1 LLAGDWQIPASL
13 EEETMSATSGAKVS
27 AYTRYPLSSLLI
39 YNGATALHYLLGGIG
54 IMLGYN
60 FSWGAYLLGFLYLT
74 FAFVQMYVLMP
85 LMVCPNCV
93 YYKWDDSRCISGMN
107 LVSRRVAGEGDVKDF
122 AQRGEGLLCHNNLYM
137 AAKILPIVAMIPA
150 LILNFSSLLL
160 GIFLAVVGLLV
171 FRIFVIFPKIA
182 CVHCRA
188 KNMCPNAEAMGLSDR
203 SGA

>member
-1 LLAGDWQIPASL
+1 VQ
-13 EEETMSATSGAKVS
+13 

-39 YNGATALHYLLGGIG
+39 YNGATALHYLLGGFG

-60 FSWGAYLLGFLYLT
+60 FSRAAYLLGFLYIA

-85 LMVCPNCV
+85 LMVCP
-93 YYKWDDSRCISGMN
+93 K
-107 LVSRRVAGEGDVKDF
+107 VSRRVAGEGDVKEF

-137 AAKILPIVAMIPA
+137 AAKILPIVVMIPA
-150 LILNFSSLLL
+150 LILNFSLLL
-160 GIFLAVVGLLV
+160 LVIFLAVVGLLV
-171 FRIFVIFPKIA
+171 FRMFVIFPKIA

-188 KNMCPNAEAMGLSDR
+188 KNICPNAEAMGLSDR